1 MAVVIKIKKS
11 ETADDAPT
19 TSDLAVGEVALNTA
33 DKKIYVRDSSDSII
47 NVSNYSEG
55 DVSLIFPT
63 GDWGSVANALST
75 DAFGQL
81 VDKIY
86 DLKGDYTSVNP
97 TIKMR
102 VATEDLGAFS

>member
-11 ETADDAPT
+11 ETASDAPT

-33 DKKIYVRDSSDSII
+33 DKKIYVRDSNDSII
-47 NVSNYSEG
+47 NVSNYTEA
-55 DVSLIFPT
+55 DQSLIFPS
-63 GDWGSVANALST
+63 GDYGSVANALST

-81 VDKIY
+81 VDQIY
-86 DLKGDYTSVNP
+86 DLRGDYTSVNP

>member
-11 ETADDAPT
+11 ETASDAPT

-33 DKKIYVRDSSDSII
+33 DKKIYGRDSNDSII
-47 NVSNYSEG
+47 NVSNYTEA
-55 DVSLIFPT
+55 DQSLIFPS
-63 GDWGSVANALST
+63 GDYGSVASALSE

-81 VDKIY
+81 IDKIY

>member
-11 ETADDAPT
+11 ETASDAPT

-33 DKKIYVRDSSDSII
+33 DKKIYVRDSNDSII
-47 NVSNYSEG
+47 NVSNYTEA
-55 DVSLIFPT
+55 DQSLIFPT
-63 GDWGSVANALST
+63 GDFGSVANALST

-81 VDKIY
+81 VDQIY

>member
-11 ETADDAPT
+11 ETASDAPT

-33 DKKIYVRDSSDSII
+33 DKKIYVRDSNDSII
-47 NVSNYSEG
+47 NGSNYTEA
-55 DVSLIFPT
+55 DQSLIFPS
-63 GDWGSVANALST
+63 GDYGSVASALREDS
-75 DAFGQL
+75 FRQL
-81 VDKIY
+81 IDKIY

>member
-1 MAVVIKIKKS
+1 MAIVIKIKKS

-33 DKKIYVRDSSDSII
+33 DKKIYVRDSNDSII
-47 NVSNYSEG
+47 NVSNYTEA
-55 DVSLIFPT
+55 DQSLIFPS
-63 GDWGSVANALST
+63 GDYGSVANALST

-81 VDKIY
+81 VDQIY
-86 DLKGDYTSVNP
+86 DLRGDYTSVNP

>member
-11 ETADDAPT
+11 ETASDAQT

-47 NVSNYSEG
+47 NVSNYTEA
-55 DVSLIFPT
+55 DQSLIFPT
-63 GDWGSVANALST
+63 GDYGSVANALST

-81 VDKIY
+81 VDQIY

>member
-11 ETADDAPT
+11 ETASDAPT

-47 NVSNYSEG
+47 NVSNYTEA
-55 DVSLIFPT
+55 DQSLIFPS
-63 GDWGSVANALST
+63 GDYGSVASALSE

-81 VDKIY
+81 IDKIY

-97 TIKMR
+97 TLKMSG
-102 VATEDLGAFS
+102 ATEDLGAFS

>member
-11 ETADDAPT
+11 ETASDAPT

-33 DKKIYVRDSSDSII
+33 DKKIYVRDSNDSII
-47 NVSNYSEG
+47 NVSNYTEA
-55 DVSLIFPT
+55 DQSLIFPT
-63 GDWGSVANALST
+63 GDYGSVANALST

-81 VDKIY
+81 VDQIY

>member
-1 MAVVIKIKKS
+1 MAIVIKIKKS

-33 DKKIYVRDSSDSII
+33 DKKIYVRDSSNSII

-55 DVSLIFPT
+55 DVSLIYPT
-63 GDWGSVANALST
+63 GDYGSVANALSE

-81 VDKIY
+81 IDKIY